1 MNRMYQ
7 SKAVKQTQYKKLA
20 PNALRFKYQNLKSCN
35 SHEKNETKNTRLSV
49 FSVSSIDEHFDVFCF
64 VFSCGL
70 QDFKF

>member
-1 MNRMYQ
+1 MYQ

-35 SHEKNETKNTRLSV
+35 SHEKNETKNTRLLV
-49 FSVSSIDEHFDVFCF
+49 FSLSSKHQNANRF